1 MALRVQTAPEKVVQ
15 RGKSRRSGSM
25 VRIIVDQFTSFL
37 FVVPFLIAFCLFV
50 GYPIV
55 FGFIVSLNHWNPLA
69 GPLGFAGW
77 SQYATLFNMNT
88 LAAQQFWLGL
98 KNTVTFVII
107 SVPVLLVLPTVLAYL
122 IYRSP
127 FKTLFRSIY
136 FLPTVLSVTA
146 VTSLWTWLLQ
156 TQGGAVN
163 NFLHAHIPWLVEQ
176 PWAWLSIDMAT
187 VWWTLGFNL
196 IIVYAGFTQ
205 LPQSTLEAAALDGAG
220 AVRTFLSIA
229 LPQVRHVLAFI
240 IVTSTIS
247 SFNLFA
253 QSLLMTGGGPGSST
267 EPLTMVIY
275 NQSFNAMHMGSAA
288 AMAYLMAIILAAIS
302 FVQYHLTRER
312 AS

>member
-1 MALRVQTAPEKVVQ
+1 MAIRELSVPSSVAHKAATRKTHLGGHNKW
-15 RGKSRRSGSM
+15 
-25 VRIIVDQFTSFL
+25 DQFTSFL
-37 FVVPFLIAFCLFV
+37 FVVPFLIAFVLFI

-69 GPLGFAGW
+69 GPLGFAGL
-77 SQYATLFNMNT
+77 SQYSSLFDMNT

-98 KNTVTFVII
+98 KNTVVFVVI
-107 SVPVLLVLPTVLAYL
+107 SVPLLLILPTALAYL

-127 FKTLFRSIY
+127 FKSLYRSIF

-163 NFLHAHIPWLVEQ
+163 AVLQAHIPWLVEQ
-176 PWAWLSIDMAT
+176 PWAWVSIDMAT
-187 VWWTLGFNL
+187 VWWTMGFNL
-196 IIVYAGFTQ
+196 IIAYAGFTQ

-220 AVRTFLSIA
+220 PLRTFWSIA
-229 LPQVRHVLAFI
+229 LPQIRQVLAFI
-240 IVTSTIS
+240 VVISTIS

-267 EPLTMVIY
+267 EPLTLVIY
-275 NQSFNAMHMGSAA
+275 NQGFNAMHMGSAT

-302 FVQYHLTRER
+302 FVQYHVTRER